1 MKSFSQFKVE
11 HNAKAFLSLA
21 EREMSQSQMKRR
33 EEIAQAMDDE
43 DFKERYGKDWKSV
56 KMATATKQAMGEES
70 DSEEEFEEVYNE
82 HWCAKHVYHDVF
94 GEGVVVDGEHA
105 FPDDN
110 GEIEWY
116 TVEFPHGKETVFTE
130 DVKVMHE
137 RMHGQMLKRK
147 KKMSEIKEPM
157 HPQTR
162 DYYQGPDLDDEEE
175 DEEEEKKTP
184 PNNKNGMKKKM
195 EAMNPMK
202 KKMGEAKLHPN
213 QQQLDVHE
221 PEKDELTAKDFE
233 MLRKIKK
240 ARAK

>member
-137 RMHGQMLKRK
+137 RMHGQMLKKK
-147 KKMSEIKEPM
+147 KKMSEEEVSEMSSKEKM
-157 HPQTR
+157 KR
-162 DYYQGPDLDDEEE
+162 GLYNKEEE
-175 DEEEEKKTP
+175 VQETVK
-184 PNNKNGMKKKM
+184 
-195 EAMNPMK
+195 
-202 KKMGEAKLHPN
+202 HPN

>member
-137 RMHGQMLKRK
+137 RMHGQMLKKK
-147 KKMSEIKEPM
+147 KKMSEEEVSEMSSKEKM
-157 HPQTR
+157 KR
-162 DYYQGPDLDDEEE
+162 GLYNK
-175 DEEEEKKTP
+175 EEKVQETVK
-184 PNNKNGMKKKM
+184 
-195 EAMNPMK
+195 
-202 KKMGEAKLHPN
+202 HPN

>member
-147 KKMSEIKEPM
+147 KKMSEEEVSEMSSKEKM
-157 HPQTR
+157 KR
-162 DYYQGPDLDDEEE
+162 GLYNK
-175 DEEEEKKTP
+175 EEKVQETVK
-184 PNNKNGMKKKM
+184 
-195 EAMNPMK
+195 
-202 KKMGEAKLHPN
+202 HPN